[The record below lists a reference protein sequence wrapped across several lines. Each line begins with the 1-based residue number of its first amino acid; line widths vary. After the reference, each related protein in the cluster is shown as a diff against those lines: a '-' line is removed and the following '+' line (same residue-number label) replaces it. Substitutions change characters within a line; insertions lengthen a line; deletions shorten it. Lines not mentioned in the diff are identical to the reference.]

1 MAHQKKILPNM
12 AAAKEFAAKLGILI
26 FESYTTQ
33 CDTRIL
39 LTWKT
44 LQLVPVMGRF
54 EAVTMGRKYDVF
66 KETGIAYL
74 IRDDAGKVTKVNR
87 LTMMGG
93 KAQFEV
99 AD

>member
-1 MAHQKKILPNM
+1 MSLQRKILPNM
-12 AAAKEFAAKLGILI
+12 GAAKEFASKLGILT
-26 FESYTTQ
+26 FESYKTQ

-39 LTWKT
+39 LTWK
-44 LQLVPVMGRF
+44 QLRITPVMGRF
-54 EAVTMGRKYDVF
+54 DAVTMGRKYDVF
-66 KETGIAYL
+66 KETGLAYL

>member
-1 MAHQKKILPNM
+1 MAHQRKILPNL
-12 AAAKEFAAKLGILI
+12 AAAKEFASRLGILT

-39 LTWKT
+39 LTWST
-44 LQLVPVMGRF
+44 LRVTPVMGRF
-54 EAVTMGRKYDVF
+54 DAVTMGRTYDVF
-66 KETGIAYL
+66 KETSLAYL
-74 IRDDAGKVTKVNR
+74 IRDDAGKVTKINR

-99 AD
+99 AA

>member
-12 AAAKEFAAKLGILI
+12 AAAKEFASKLGILT
-26 FESYTTQ
+26 FESYTTM

-39 LTWKT
+39 LTWAT
-44 LQLVPVMGRF
+44 LRVSPVMGRF
-54 EAVTMGRKYDVF
+54 DAVTMGRQYEVF
-66 KETGIAYL
+66 RETEFAYL
-74 IRDDAGKVTKVNR
+74 IRDDLKKVTKINR

-99 AD
+99 AH